1 MSSEARRSPSVRK
14 TPKRPSEAPEP
25 IETNLEKL
33 GLLGYQS
40 KPNSKLKVVE
50 LQSAS
55 VSDKRHH
62 LLPSRTSSKSSRHSR
77 NTDGS
82 QAAKGDVPHLRRGM
96 AGVLDIEKSRNR
108 KDRTFIG
115 SECAVCDERLEY
127 TLRGERIL
135 QLSCGHVAH
144 EACFYEYIREFESQ
158 YCPTCNAPLGL
169 DSSRG
174 GNVLDIE
181 KLNNITRSDTP
192 DHRDY
197 ERGTTPSPAP
207 WDQPSSREG
216 TLRHLPSRETLNNGP
231 SSGMQNHTHAQ
242 SYSRPGSGIGS
253 ERAVQHFRNDSGA
266 TGMTGLT
273 ALPDYEGQGNTRRH
287 DYDVQSMETSL
298 TSPRAMLRSP
308 IPAPTVTVRSE
319 FPTLTRSRQQQSLT
333 CLITVEVPEGKWRPS
348 PEDGLPQPQYPGGSA
363 SGMASDY
370 GGMKSPSNASHRRNN
385 SAAEIRYN
393 LDEIT
398 EELHSRVDNW
408 HGLDFSRFG
417 QLKLH
422 SHIRVGKDRRT
433 WQDLDCYLFSEMLI
447 CVKERKPP
455 QTSQYDGPSNASKKS
470 KCTLKGSILI
480 KKHLKNVET
489 YPNENILTLSLSV
502 AELPAFHLQFQDT
515 NQLQL
520 WKHALLEINNPPPS
534 QPSRPSN
541 HDLEASGTEEDDY
554 GTYDSQRLSSV
565 NSSYGAAKSYNTAP
579 TEYSRAGGYDPRLQ
593 QAFHV
598 PLDIVVV
605 IPVSSSMQG
614 LKITLLRDALRFL
627 VINLGE
633 RDRMGLVT
641 FGSSG
646 GGVPVVG
653 MTSKVWDGWPR
664 VLESIRPVGQKSL
677 RADVVEGANVAM
689 DLLMQRRSANPLS
702 SILLISDSSTSDP
715 ESVDFVVQRAEA
727 AKVTIHSFG
736 LGLTHKPDTMIELST
751 RTKAS
756 YIYVK
761 DWMML
766 RECVAGCLGSL
777 QTTSH
782 QNAKLKLRLPEGS
795 PAKFVKISGAL
806 HITKRASGRDAEAA
820 LGDLRLGDKRDILV
834 QLVITPESASSEQL
848 PQDPWETILSGLE
861 ALGGPMDQ
869 EEQRSLSVEEV
880 PLIQADLTYGDI
892 LRDGA
897 MAQSHRP
904 SLLAITMLPSSN
916 RVKSMMRPLSPAIP
930 PHPSIIQRRMELLTS
945 DMLTRALTLVSRGQH
960 ERAHHLLSETRSIL
974 KGLGKGGLPP
984 LPPPSGSLPGPP
996 RASRSPGPPSTEKL
1010 SPSPTSS
1017 DVPDRKLNCSPPANQ
1032 ANERKELLK
1041 ATSSVDAR
1049 TVAAL
1054 DAELESSLEWIN
1066 HPAVFGRD
1074 SRKAVLQAIGVIS
1087 SQRGYTFRT
1096 SSESLWAGR
1105 IAGIKRLAE
1114 KSREWREV
1122 GDDTAL
1128 MEES

>member
-1 MSSEARRSPSVRK
+1 MVSKSELFLL
-14 TPKRPSEAPEP
+14 
-25 IETNLEKL
+25 NL
-33 GLLGYQS
+33 G
-40 KPNSKLKVVE
+40 
-50 LQSAS
+50 
-55 VSDKRHH
+55 HH
-62 LLPSRTSSKSSRHSR
+62 LTPSRTPSKSSRNSHISS
-77 NTDGS
+77 GS
-82 QAAKGDVPHLRRGM
+82 QASKGDVPHLRRGM
-96 AGVLDIEKSRNR
+96 ASVLDIERARNR

-115 SECAVCDERLEY
+115 SECAVCDEKLEY

-181 KLNNITRSDTP
+181 KLNNITRSGP
-192 DHRDY
+192 PSEQRDY
-197 ERGTTPSPAP
+197 DRGNTPSPAP
-207 WDQPSSREG
+207 WDQRPTEQPPSREG
-216 TLRHLPSRETLNNGP
+216 TLRHQSSRETMNIGMGG
-231 SSGMQNHTHAQ
+231 GMQHQTHTQ
-242 SYSRPGSGIGS
+242 SLSPRPGSRMS
-253 ERAVQHFRNDSGA
+253 DRVVQHSRNDSGA

-273 ALPDYEGQGNTRRH
+273 SLPDYEVHGNARRH

-298 TSPRAMLRSP
+298 NSPRAILRNP
-308 IPAPTVTVRSE
+308 IPAPAVTVRSE

-348 PEDGLPQPQYPGGSA
+348 PEDTRPQPQHPGGSA
-363 SGMASDY
+363 SGAASDY
-370 GGMKSPSNASHRRNN
+370 GGMKSPSNASHRRKN
-385 SAAEIRYN
+385 STAESRQN

-422 SHIRVGKDRRT
+422 SHIRVGKDRRA

-447 CVKERKPP
+447 CVKERKAP
-455 QTSQYDGPSNASKKS
+455 QTPQFDGPSNGSKKS

-489 YPNENILTLSLSV
+489 YPADENILTLSLSV
-502 AELPAFHLQFQDT
+502 AELPSFHLQFQDRH
-515 NQLQL
+515 QLQL
-520 WKHALLEINNPPPS
+520 WKHALLDINNPHPS
-534 QPSRPSN
+534 PSMRPS
-541 HDLEASGTEEDDY
+541 DYDPDVSGTEEDDY
-554 GTYDSQRLSSV
+554 GTYKSQRLSSV

-579 TEYSRAGGYDPRLQ
+579 TEYSRAGGNESRLQ

-627 VINLGE
+627 VTNLGE

-646 GGVPVVG
+646 GGVPIVG
-653 MTSKVWDGWPR
+653 MTSKAWDGWPK
-664 VLESIRPVGQKSL
+664 VLESIRPVGPKSL

-689 DLLMQRRSANPLS
+689 DLLMQRKSANPLS

-756 YIYVK
+756 YTYVK

-782 QNAKLKLRLPEGS
+782 QNVKLKLRLPEGS

-820 LGDLRLGDKRDILV
+820 LGDLRFGDKRDILV
-834 QLVITPESASSEQL
+834 QLVVIADNASPEQL

-869 EEQRSLSVEEV
+869 EEQRNLSVEEV

-897 MAQSHRP
+897 MAQSPRP

-916 RVKSMMRPLSPAIP
+916 RGKSMTRPLSPPIP
-930 PHPSIIQRRMELLTS
+930 PHPSIVQRRMELLTS

-984 LPPPSGSLPGPP
+984 LPPPTGSLPGPP
-996 RASRSPGPPSTEKL
+996 QASRSPGPRPFSTEKL
-1010 SPSPTSS
+1010 NSPTSS
-1017 DVPDRKLNCSPPANQ
+1017 DAPDRKSNSSPPFNQ

-1041 ATSSVDAR
+1041 VSSSVDVR
-1049 TVAAL
+1049 TVSAL

-1096 SSESLWAGR
+1096 PSESLWAER

-1122 GDDTAL
+1122 GDDSAL